1 MKKSEAK
8 TMSNG
13 QLLKSFERICFNLT
27 NYDRKSDHKE
37 FSIVLDELSERLN
50 ITEEEKQDIMN
61 L

>member
-1 MKKSEAK
+1 MKKSEVK
-8 TMSNG
+8 NMSNG

>member
-1 MKKSEAK
+1 MKKSEVK
-8 TMSNG
+8 PMSNG